1 MNQSFSV
8 EPLYDIQTIFNFLHL
23 HLGKDPD
30 GKVERLQMRLNL
42 DLDLVELAFKIHAP

>member
-30 GKVERLQMRLNL
+30 GKVERLQMRLKIN
-42 DLDLVELAFKIHAP
+42 LDLVELVSNIGAP